1 MEKQKLAAAIHDIS
15 GLGRCSLTVILPI
28 LSAAGI
34 ETGVLPTAF
43 LSTHTGGLPGYTYQD
58 LTTGLLPAARQWK
71 NLGLHFDALYS
82 GFLGS
87 FEQISIVAEI
97 FEMLRSEDTLVLVD
111 PVFADHGKL
120 YATCT
125 PQMADGMRNLCRGAD
140 IIVPNLTEA
149 SYLLG
154 QPYRE
159 SSYSREEVEQ
169 MLRALTKLGPKAA
182 VITGVSFAPGCL
194 GAAGYDSASG
204 EFCCSFFP
212 QVDGS
217 YPGTGDIFA
226 SVLLAARLSGDPL
239 PKAVQAA
246 VSFTGEAIRRT
257 WLAKTDPRFGVN
269 FEYGLSS
276 LANLLGISRANREL

>member
-1 MEKQKLAAAIHDIS
+1 MERQKRAAAIHDIS

-43 LSTHTGGLPGYTYQD
+43 LSTHTGGLPGYTCRD
-58 LTTGLLPAARQWK
+58 LTSELLPAARHWK
-71 NLGLHFDALYS
+71 SLGLHFDALYS

-87 FEQISIVAEI
+87 FEQISIVSEI
-97 FEMLRSEDTLVLVD
+97 FRMLKSDDTLVLVD

-125 PQMADGMRNLCRGAD
+125 PQMADGMRDLCQNAD

-154 QPYRE
+154 REYRE
-159 SSYSREEVEQ
+159 GQYNRREVEE
-169 MLRALTKLGPKAA
+169 MLRSLTRLGPKSA
-182 VITGVSFAPGCL
+182 VITGVSFEPGRL

-204 EFCCSFFP
+204 EFCCSLFP
-212 QVDGS
+212 RVDGS
-217 YPGTGDIFA
+217 YPGTGAIFA
-226 SVLLAARLSGDPL
+226 SVLLGARLNGDPL
-239 PKAVQAA
+239 SKAVDAA
-246 VSFTGEAIRRT
+246 VQFTGDAIQRT

-269 FEYGLSS
+269 FEYGLAS
-276 LANLLGISRANREL
+276 LPSLLKSGENGSY